1 MAEWHELS
9 GADVLNGLETGR
21 QGIDGGDARA
31 RLAKY
36 GENVLEDNGRL
47 QWWQVFL
54 SQFKEMCIRDR
65 R

>member
-9 GADVLNGLETGR
+9 GADVLNRLETGR

-31 RLAKY
+31 RLDKY

-54 SQFKEMCIRDR
+54 SQV
-65 R
+65 